1 LIIVANLRCTLDSG
15 AARSGIARR
24 VGSNN
29 IPSPWLPPLRRFV
42 ESRLYYY
49 LSIHEAFFQIPSNI
63 SYDEAASI
71 PVAIIAAY
79 VGLYNRRPY
88 GLGLDA
94 PIIPSTVGKYSG
106 NPIVVFGGSS
116 SVGQS
121 GMYIFSAL

>member
-1 LIIVANLRCTLDSG
+1 
-15 AARSGIARR
+15 
-24 VGSNN
+24 
-29 IPSPWLPPLRRFV
+29 V

-49 LSIHEAFFQIPSNI
+49 LSIHEAFFQIPLNI
-63 SYDEAASI
+63 LYDEAVSI

-106 NPIVVFGGSS
+106 KPIVVFGGSS

-121 GMYIFSAL
+121 GMSIFSVL